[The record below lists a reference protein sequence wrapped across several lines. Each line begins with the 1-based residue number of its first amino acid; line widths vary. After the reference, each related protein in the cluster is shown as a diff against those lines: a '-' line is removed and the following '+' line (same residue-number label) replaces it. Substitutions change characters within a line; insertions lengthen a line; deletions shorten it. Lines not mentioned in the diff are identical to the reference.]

1 MTSMD
6 YELEINILK
15 KEIEILKDENIKIK
29 KQRDNY
35 FNQRKRITKKWKQAA
50 GEVFLL
56 KEELIKYLTDDE
68 IDADCTDILISTDNN
83 S

>member
-1 MTSMD
+1 MTSINF
-6 YELEINILK
+6 EIEYHILK
-15 KEIEILKDENIKIK
+15 RENENLKKENIKIK